1 MTQRYYPGLQQT
13 SNMKSFAS
21 ILEDSEVLLHK
32 CLWWVLDTPLLTL
45 FERYYSL
52 TLFIRSFIQCKM
64 RRFKNCQL
72 CNQHFIGHN
81 LSVAQVYK
89 TFKPVKKTPDPL
101 GPVAR

>member
-52 TLFIRSFIQCKM
+52 TLFIKFYSVQNEEIQK
-64 RRFKNCQL
+64 
-72 CNQHFIGHN
+72 
-81 LSVAQVYK
+81 LSVSFV
-89 TFKPVKKTPDPL
+89 TNTLLDII
-101 GPVAR
+101 